1 MSGKRWTALG
11 IAALLFFV
19 SIITSVATRPS
30 ENTGADT
37 FSSIWGSE
45 EVFVEK
51 VIQDGISNRKILVM
65 EVNGVIQD
73 TGSDVTSIFQ
83 SPGYNHRQFLK
94 MLDQAKEDN
103 SIQGIVVRVNTPG
116 GGVSESAEIHKR
128 LVEIQEETEKPIYI
142 SMGSMAASGGYYI
155 AAPADK
161 IFAAPETITG
171 SIGVIMQG
179 INYAELAEN
188 YGVKFETIK
197 SGPYK
202 DIMSPTKDMSS
213 EERQILQTMVDN
225 MYNQFVNVI
234 AQGRDMSESDV
245 RNIADG
251 RIYDGQQAKE
261 INIVDELGY
270 FEDVIDAMKEDYDLG
285 NVKVVQYTEN
295 LGWGSLF
302 NMNVQ
307 SLLRPESEMQ
317 MLARLI
323 NQPNSPRLMY
333 LYAE

>member
-1 MSGKRWTALG
+1 MNGKRWAALG

-19 SIITSVATRPS
+19 SIITSIATRPTES
-30 ENTGADT
+30 STSNS
-37 FSSIWGSE
+37 FSSLLGE
-45 EVFVEK
+45 EEEFIEE
-51 VIQDGISNRKILVM
+51 VIQDGSPNRKILVL

-83 SPGYNHRQFLK
+83 SPGYNHRQFLR

-103 SIQGIVVRVNTPG
+103 SVQGIIVRVNTPG

-128 LVEIQEETEKPIYI
+128 LVEIKEETEKPIYI
-142 SMGSMAASGGYYI
+142 SMGTMAASGGYYI

-161 IFAAPETITG
+161 IYASPETITG

-179 INYAELAEN
+179 INYKELAEK

-202 DIMSPTKDMSS
+202 DIMSPTKDMSE
-213 EERQILQTMVDN
+213 EERQILQSMVDN
-225 MYNQFVNVI
+225 MYDQFVEVI
-234 AQGRDMSESDV
+234 AEGRGMSEAEV

-270 FEDVIDAMKEDYDLG
+270 FEDVIDGMKEDHDMG

-302 NMNVQ
+302 SMNVQ
-307 SLLRPESEMQ
+307 SLLKPESEMQ

>member
-1 MSGKRWTALG
+1 MNAKRWAALG

-19 SIITSVATRPS
+19 SIITSVATRPTES
-30 ENTGADT
+30 TTSDS
-37 FSSIWGSE
+37 FSSIFGGEDEFIE
-45 EVFVEK
+45 E
-51 VIQDGISNRKILVM
+51 VIQDGSPNKKILVL

-73 TGSDVTSIFQ
+73 TGSDVTSVFQ
-83 SPGYNHRQFLK
+83 SPGYNHRQFLR

-103 SIQGIVVRVNTPG
+103 SVQGIIVRVNTPG

-128 LVEIQEETEKPIYI
+128 LVEIKEETEKPIYI
-142 SMGSMAASGGYYI
+142 SMGTMAASGGYYI

-161 IFAAPETITG
+161 IFASRETITG

-179 INYAELAEN
+179 INYKELAEN

-202 DIMSPTKDMSS
+202 DIMSPTKDMSE
-213 EERQILQTMVDN
+213 EERQILQSMVDN
-225 MYNQFVNVI
+225 MYDQFVEVI
-234 AQGRDMSESDV
+234 AEGRGMSEAEV
-245 RNIADG
+245 RNFADG
-251 RIYDGQQAKE
+251 RIYDGQQAKD

-270 FEDVIDAMKEDYDLG
+270 FEDVIDAMKEDHEMG
-285 NVKVVQYTEN
+285 NVQVVQYSEN

-302 NMNVQ
+302 SMNVQ
-307 SLLRPESEMQ
+307 SLLKPESEMQ
-317 MLARLI
+317 MLARMI